1 MIDLLEL
8 HKYFILKHLHE
19 GDVAVDF
26 TMGNGHDTEF
36 LSKTV
41 GPEGFVYAFD
51 IQEQALASTQ
61 EHLVKVGCPDNYQL
75 ILDSHSNVKK
85 YVDVPFKA
93 GMFNLGWLPG
103 GDKSITTLRETTLP
117 AIHEADGITDGG
129 EGGLTE
135 GGDGLV
141 SAGEPAQV
149 EHTRLEGDVHVLLEV
164 GVGVQDELVVIG
176 AARLHQMLL
185 GGGQGLLL
193 DVEGVDEALGAHG
206 LGEEFGVVA
215 VTHGEIHRHVA
226 GL

>member
-8 HKYFILKHLHE
+8 HKYFILKHLKP

-51 IQEQALASTQ
+51 IQEQALSSTQ
-61 EHLVKVGCPDNYQL
+61 EHLVRAGCPDNYQL

-117 AIHEADGITDGG
+117 A
-129 EGGLTE
+129 
-135 GGDGLV
+135 
-141 SAGEPAQV
+141 V
-149 EHTRLEGDVHVLLEV
+149 ETAINLL
-164 GVGVQDELVVIG
+164 
-176 AARLHQMLL
+176 AP
-185 GGGQGLLL
+185 GGGILLA
-193 DVEGVDEALGAHG
+193 VYPGHEEGRIE
-206 LGEEFGVVA
+206 GEMITAYLSTLNRKQICCSKLQIVNSPTSPFFFLIEKK
-215 VTHGEIHRHVA
+215 
-226 GL
+226 